1 MHCQISTVNANT
13 TRPFRTS
20 RISGVVA
27 VACMLLFPHH
37 RLLAQAEAVD
47 SRASPVADLI
57 ARAKDALN
65 NFKYANALT
74 IGREVLQFDHVR
86 PSQMAAVCQV
96 MAAAF
101 FPEEGG
107 TMQADSAVV
116 YLKRAIRV
124 APEAP
129 LNADLRW
136 SGLDSLFTVTR
147 NSTFAS
153 TAKPALDN
161 ALTGVDGRAFVEV
174 FSTRPAAMT
183 LYAVSQRGGRIFTH
197 DSTPSS
203 SHARLALRA
212 HDGTEPQFVTGEYEI
227 RVVVRDLQNGSTDTL
242 RFTAM
247 AVGAPPALDVVPH
260 LDPRTLLPDRASRAT
275 AKGITAG
282 VMLGAATVLA
292 SRYIRAGEPVRS
304 SYTPD
309 GRAVLLGVSIA
320 AGSIIG
326 GFLDKGLPLPANVAA
341 NTIVRAE
348 SAGKTAVAID
358 NNRKLVAGY
367 RVELRIET
375 ETRR

>member
-1 MHCQISTVNANT
+1 MPCQVSTVNAKT
-13 TRPFRTS
+13 PQLFPTLPLGRAA
-20 RISGVVA
+20 A

-37 RLLAQAEAVD
+37 RLLAQADAAD

-65 NFKYANALT
+65 NFKYADALT

-86 PSQMAAVCQV
+86 PTQMAAVCQV

-107 TMQADSAVV
+107 TMQADSAVI
-116 YLKRAIRV
+116 YLKRAIRT

-136 SGLDSLFTVTR
+136 RGLDSLFTATR

-183 LYAVSQRGGRIFTH
+183 LYAVSQRGGRVFTH

-212 HDGTEPQFVTGEYEI
+212 HDGMEPQFVTGEYEI
-227 RVVVRDLQNGSTDTL
+227 RVVVRDLQNGSADTL
-242 RFTAM
+242 RFAGM

-260 LDPRTLLPDRASRAT
+260 LDPRTLLPERAPRAT
-275 AKGITAG
+275 VKGITAG
-282 VMLGAATVLA
+282 VMLGAATVLV

-304 SYTPD
+304 KYNPD

-320 AGSIIG
+320 AGSIAG

-341 NTIVRAE
+341 NTVVRAE

-367 RVELRIET
+367 RVELRIEA
-375 ETRR
+375 ETKR